1 MGKGGEIMD
10 KENIIISLQGVCK
23 EFDGTT
29 VVDNFNLDIT
39 KGEFVTFLGPSG
51 CGKTTTLRMIA
62 GFELPTSGVILLNG
76 QDISLLPPYK
86 RPINTVF
93 QRYALFAHL
102 NIYNNIAFGLK
113 LKKIPYE
120 VPGVLV
126 VDKEKIAA
134 NNAKIKE
141 LVKANRSLSEEE
153 RLKNEKT
160 IVSLQEENQNLKNN
174 PSKQL
179 VKYRH
184 LSKQEIREKVERA
197 LKVVDL
203 EGFEKRDISTLS
215 GGQQQRIAIA
225 RAIVNEPEILLLDE
239 PLGALDLKMRKEMQ
253 LELKAMHKKLGITF
267 IYVTHDQEEALTMSD
282 TIVVMNDAVIQQ
294 VGKPKEIYD
303 EPNNAFVADFIGES
317 NIYTGTM
324 AKDNKVRF
332 LNRYWDADPVDFG
345 KFPVNEKV
353 DVVVRPEDFILGK
366 AGEGVVDGV
375 VSSKIFK
382 GMHYEYIINVG
393 KAEVVVQS
401 TAELDEGLKVS
412 LNVEPVNIQI
422 MKKPFVSNFYDGYIT
437 KDYKVEF
444 ANAEFDVDILSLFP
458 GAHIDENEVLID
470 DKGNEIDVEDMEINV
485 EVPFEAI
492 TISDDPEASDI
503 HGNIISLIY
512 IGDHYEIMV
521 RTEEEEDFILNTPD
535 LWNENDEVSVIIDKS
550 KIHLS
555 RKGAKK

>member
-1 MGKGGEIMD
+1 ME
-10 KENIIISLQGVCK
+10 KENCIISLQNVCK
-23 EFDGTT
+23 VFDGTT

-120 VPGVLV
+120 AT
-126 VDKEKIAA
+126 DKKG
-134 NNAKIKE
+134 N
-141 LVKANRSLSEEE
+141 
-153 RLKNEKT
+153 T
-160 IVSLQEENQNLKNN
+160 IT
-174 PSKQL
+174 
-179 VKYRH
+179 KYRH
-184 LSKQEIREKVERA
+184 LTKKEIEEKVKNA

-282 TIVVMNDAVIQQ
+282 TIVVMNDGEIQQ

-332 LNRYWDADPVDFG
+332 LNKYWDADTVDFG

-366 AGEGVVDGV
+366 AGSGIVDGV

-393 KAEVVVQS
+393 KSEVIVQS
-401 TAELDEGLKVS
+401 TAELDEGSTVGLKV
-412 LNVEPVNIQI
+412 EPINIQI

-444 ANAEFDVDILSLFP
+444 ANAEFDVDILPLFP
-458 GAHIDENEVLID
+458 GAKLNEDEVLVD
-470 DKGNEIDVEDMEINV
+470 EKGNEIDCVDMEINV
-485 EVPFEAI
+485 EVPF
-492 TISDDPEASDI
+492 
-503 HGNIISLIY
+503 
-512 IGDHYEIMV
+512 
-521 RTEEEEDFILNTPD
+521 
-535 LWNENDEVSVIIDKS
+535 
-550 KIHLS
+550 
-555 RKGAKK
+555 

>member
-1 MGKGGEIMD
+1 MADNNEQY
-10 KENIIISLQGVCK
+10 IIELNNVCK
-23 EFDGTT
+23 KFPDSDFYAVE
-29 VVDNFNLDIT
+29 NFNLKIK

-62 GFELPTSGVILLNG
+62 GFELPTSGTILLNG

-102 NIYNNIAFGLK
+102 NIFNNIAFGLK

-120 VPGVLV
+120 VT
-126 VDKEKIAA
+126 DKNGNKVT
-134 NNAKIKE
+134 KFRHYSKKE
-141 LVKANRSLSEEE
+141 
-153 RLKNEKT
+153 
-160 IVSLQEENQNLKNN
+160 IQ
-174 PSKQL
+174 
-179 VKYRH
+179 
-184 LSKQEIREKVERA
+184 EKVKNA
-197 LKVVDL
+197 LKIVDL

-253 LELKAMHKKLGITF
+253 LELKQMHKKIGITF

-282 TIVVMNDAVIQQ
+282 TIVVMNDGEIQQ
-294 VGKPKEIYD
+294 IGKPKDIYD

-324 AKDNKVRF
+324 AKGNKVRF
-332 LNRYWDADPVDFG
+332 LNAYWDADPVDFG

-353 DVVVRPEDFILGK
+353 DVVIRPEDMKIK
-366 AGEGVVDGV
+366 KVGEGVVNGV
-375 VSSKIFK
+375 ITSKIFK

-401 TAELDEGLKVS
+401 TTEREEGLEVGLKV
-412 LNVEPVNIQI
+412 EPTNIQI

-437 KDYKVEF
+437 KNYKVEF
-444 ANAEFDVDILSLFP
+444 ADAEFDVDILPLFP
-458 GAHIDENEVLID
+458 GARINEDEVLVDEN
-470 DKGNEIDVEDMEINV
+470 GNEIDVVDMDINV
-485 EVPFEAI
+485 EVPFEAVS
-492 TISDDPEASDI
+492 ISDDLEASDI
-503 HGNIISLIY
+503 QGNIISLIY

-521 RTEEEEDFILNTPD
+521 RTDDEEDFILNTPD
-535 LWNENDEVSVIIDKS
+535 LWNENDRVSVIIDPTQ
-550 KIHLS
+550 IHLS

>member
-1 MGKGGEIMD
+1 M
-10 KENIIISLQGVCK
+10 ENNEQYIIELNDVCK
-23 EFDGTT
+23 KFADSDVYAVEH
-29 VVDNFNLDIT
+29 FNLKIK

-62 GFELPTSGVILLNG
+62 GFELPTSGTILLNG

-120 VPGVLV
+120 AK
-126 VDKEKIAA
+126 DKNGNTITKFRHYT
-134 NNAKIKE
+134 
-141 LVKANRSLSEEE
+141 KA
-153 RLKNEKT
+153 
-160 IVSLQEENQNLKNN
+160 
-174 PSKQL
+174 
-179 VKYRH
+179 
-184 LSKQEIREKVERA
+184 EIQEKVKNA

-253 LELKAMHKKLGITF
+253 LELKEMHKKIGITF

-282 TIVVMNDAVIQQ
+282 TIVVMNDGEIQQ

-332 LNRYWDADPVDFG
+332 LNTYWDADPVDFG
-345 KFPVNEKV
+345 KFPINEKV
-353 DVVVRPEDFILGK
+353 DVVIRPEDIILKKSGD
-366 AGEGVVDGV
+366 GTVDGTIA
-375 VSSKIFK
+375 SKIFK

-393 KAEVVVQS
+393 KAEVIVQS
-401 TAELDEGLKVS
+401 TYELNEGLTVG
-412 LNVEPVNIQI
+412 LTVDPINIQI

-437 KDYKVEF
+437 KDYKIDF
-444 ANAEFDVDILSLFP
+444 AGVDFDVNILPLFP
-458 GAHIDENEVLID
+458 GAKIDENDTLVDE
-470 DKGNEIDVEDMEINV
+470 KGNEIVVEDMEVNV
-485 EVPFEAI
+485 EVPFDAI
-492 TISDDPEASDI
+492 SISDDLEASDI
-503 HGNIISLIY
+503 QGNIISLIY
-512 IGDHYEIMV
+512 LGDHYEIMV
-521 RTEEEEDFILNTPD
+521 RTDDEEDFILNTPD
-535 LWNENDEVSVIIDKS
+535 LWNENDRVSVLIDLS
-550 KIHLS
+550 KINLS

>member
-1 MGKGGEIMD
+1 MVDNEQY
-10 KENIIISLQGVCK
+10 IIELNDVCK
-23 EFDGTT
+23 KFPGSDFYA
-29 VVDNFNLDIT
+29 VDHFNLKIK

-62 GFELPTSGVILLNG
+62 GFELPTSGTILLNG

-120 VPGVLV
+120 TT
-126 VDKEKIAA
+126 DKKGNVIT
-134 NNAKIKE
+134 KF
-141 LVKANRSLSEEE
+141 
-153 RLKNEKT
+153 
-160 IVSLQEENQNLKNN
+160 
-174 PSKQL
+174 
-179 VKYRH
+179 RH
-184 LSKQEIREKVERA
+184 LKKSEIAEKVRNA

-253 LELKAMHKKLGITF
+253 LELKEMHKKIGITF

-282 TIVVMNDAVIQQ
+282 TIVVMNDGEIQQ

-324 AKDNKVRF
+324 AVNNQVRF
-332 LNRYWDADPVDFG
+332 LNTYWDADPADFG
-345 KFPVNEKV
+345 KFQVNEKV
-353 DVVVRPEDFILGK
+353 DVVVRPEDLRIKK
-366 AGEGVVDGV
+366 AGEGTVDGV
-375 VSSKIFK
+375 ISSKIFK

-401 TAELDEGLKVS
+401 TNELEEGLTVGLKVD
-412 LNVEPVNIQI
+412 PINIQI

-437 KDYKVEF
+437 SDYKVEF
-444 ANAEFDVDILSLFP
+444 AGSEFEVDILPLFP
-458 GAHIDENEVLID
+458 GAKMNEEGVLVDEN
-470 DKGNEIDVEDMEINV
+470 DKEINVTDMEVNV
-485 EVPFEAI
+485 EVPFEGVS
-492 TISDDPEASDI
+492 ISDDLEASDI
-503 HGNIISLIY
+503 QGNIISLIY
-512 IGDHYEIMV
+512 LGDHYELMV
-521 RTEEEEDFILNTPD
+521 RTDEEEDFILNTPD
-535 LWNENDEVSVIIDKS
+535 LWNENDRVSIIIETS
-550 KIHLS
+550 KINIS

>member
-1 MGKGGEIMD
+1 MD
-10 KENIIISLQGVCK
+10 NNEQYIIELNDVCK
-23 EFDGTT
+23 KFPDSDFYAVEH
-29 VVDNFNLDIT
+29 FNLKIK

-62 GFELPTSGVILLNG
+62 GFELPTSGTILLNG
-76 QDISLLPPYK
+76 QDISVLPPYK

-113 LKKIPYE
+113 LKKVPYE
-120 VPGVLV
+120 VMK
-126 VDKEKIAA
+126 VDKEKIKELE
-134 NNAKIKE
+134 AKIKQ
-141 LVKANRSLSEEE
+141 
-153 RLKNEKT
+153 
-160 IVSLQEENQNLKNN
+160 LQEEQKDTACKDQQSEIDTKIMDLKEEINNLKAN
-174 PSKQL
+174 PSLAVTKFR
-179 VKYRH
+179 KY
-184 LSKQEIREKVERA
+184 SKKEIQEKVKNA
-197 LKVVDL
+197 LKIVDL

-253 LELKAMHKKLGITF
+253 LELKQMHKKLGITF

-282 TIVVMNDAVIQQ
+282 TIVVMNDGEIQQ
-294 VGKPKEIYD
+294 VGHPKDIYD

-332 LNRYWDADPVDFG
+332 LNAYWDADPVDFG

-353 DVVVRPEDFILGK
+353 DVVIRPEDMKIK
-366 AGEGVVDGV
+366 PVKEGVVTGV
-375 VSSKIFK
+375 IASKIFK

-401 TAELDEGLKVS
+401 TTERDEGLEVG
-412 LNVEPVNIQI
+412 LRVEPTNIQI

-437 KDYKVEF
+437 KNYKVEF
-444 ANAEFDVDILSLFP
+444 ADAEFDVDILPLFP
-458 GAHIDENEVLID
+458 GAKINEDGLLVDEN
-470 DKGNEIDVEDMEINV
+470 NSEIDAVNMDINV
-485 EVPFEAI
+485 EVPFEAV
-492 TISDDPEASDI
+492 TISDDLKASDI
-503 HGNIISLIY
+503 QGNIISLIY
-512 IGDHYEIMV
+512 LGDHYEIMV
-521 RTEEEEDFILNTPD
+521 RTDEEEDFILNTPD
-535 LWNENDEVSVIIDKS
+535 LWNENDRVSVIIDQS
-550 KIHLS
+550 QIHIS
-555 RKGAKK
+555 RKGAAK